1 MFLQIFE
8 RNNMENKLSKLIELS
23 RKLGD
28 PSLSLAILGEGNT
41 STDIGDGTFWVKASG
56 SQLSTID
63 ENGFS
68 RVYGKKAL
76 DLLDNPTVDDTGVAE
91 GLKNVLFDK
100 KMGKPSVETFLHAMC
115 IFECKAK
122 WVGHTH
128 PISVMSILCSKEG
141 AKPFQKHIYPDE
153 IVVCG
158 EQIAV
163 VPYIDPG
170 LPLARAV
177 REVLHQFMD
186 TYGHSPKLLL
196 MENHG
201 MVALGQQA
209 KDVMNISLM
218 ADKWAR
224 TILGTYTMSGPKNLT
239 DDQAH
244 RIETRPDEAYR
255 RKKISNKLKG

>member
-1 MFLQIFE
+1 
-8 RNNMENKLSKLIELS
+8 MENKLIELVELS

-41 STDIGDGTFWVKASG
+41 SADIGDGTFWVKVSG
-56 SQLSTID
+56 SQLSTIN
-63 ENGFS
+63 ENEFS
-68 RVYGKKAL
+68 RVDGEKVL
-76 DLLDNPTVDDTGVAE
+76 GLLDNPTLDDTGVAE
-91 GLKNVLFDK
+91 GLKNALFDK
-100 KMGKPSVETFLHAMC
+100 KMRKPSVETFLHALC
-115 IFECKAK
+115 IFECKVK

-141 AKPFQKHIYPDE
+141 AKPFKKHIYPDE

-158 EQIAV
+158 EQIAF

-170 LPLARAV
+170 LPLAFGV
-177 REVLHQFMD
+177 REALHTFMD

-224 TILGTYTMSGPKNLT
+224 TLLGTYKMGGPKNLT
-239 DDQAH
+239 DDQAR
-244 RIETRPDEAYR
+244 RIETRPDEEFR
-255 RKKISNKLKG
+255 RKQISDK

>member
-1 MFLQIFE
+1 MD
-8 RNNMENKLSKLIELS
+8 NKLTELIELS
-23 RKLGD
+23 QKLGN
-28 PSLSLAILGEGNT
+28 PFLSLAILGEGNT
-41 STDIGDGTFWVKASG
+41 SADIGDGTFWVKASG
-56 SQLSTID
+56 SQLSTIN

-68 RVYGKKAL
+68 RLYGEKVL
-76 DLLDNPTVDDTGVAE
+76 DLLDNPTLDDTGVAE
-91 GLKNVLFDK
+91 GLKNALFDK
-100 KMGKPSVETFLHAMC
+100 KMRKSSVETFLHAMC
-115 IFECKAK
+115 IFECKVK

-141 AKPFQKHIYPDE
+141 VKPFQKHIYPDE

-177 REVLHQFMD
+177 REALHRFMD

-209 KDVMNISLM
+209 KDVINISLM
-218 ADKWAR
+218 GQNNIRDLHNGRSQK
-224 TILGTYTMSGPKNLT
+224 S
-239 DDQAH
+239 D
-244 RIETRPDEAYR
+244 
-255 RKKISNKLKG
+255 